1 MIYAVSLL
9 LTAVATLFQQPCE
22 AGCINS
28 AKLLTCFVVHVDRL
42 GCSCGTALLG
52 RNKFYKVFP
61 LLLEGSYLKLEDA
74 CRRFRNPSILDIK
87 IGRVS
92 YDPDADEHK
101 RSIEMAKYPPLSEL
115 GFQLLGMRVGAF
127 SENWVQDGS
136 TKAASISVGSC
147 AAPTPC
153 VRHEFHVQ
161 RLLKR
166 SGCGFR
172 WISNLLNA
180 LRTPFNGVV
189 LP

>member
-127 SENWVQDGS
+127 SEN
-136 TKAASISVGSC
+136 
-147 AAPTPC
+147 
-153 VRHEFHVQ
+153 
-161 RLLKR
+161 
-166 SGCGFR
+166 
-172 WISNLLNA
+172 
-180 LRTPFNGVV
+180 
-189 LP
+189 